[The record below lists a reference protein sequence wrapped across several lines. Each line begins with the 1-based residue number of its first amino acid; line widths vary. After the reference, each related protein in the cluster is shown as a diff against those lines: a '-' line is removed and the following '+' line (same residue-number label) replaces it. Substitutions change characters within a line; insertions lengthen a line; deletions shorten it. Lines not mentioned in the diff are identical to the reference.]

1 MLLSRRASGGAGNS
15 LLEINVTKQL
25 SNWRNYQSAD
35 NCLIWLTTSIPSST
49 AAHCG
54 SKVKQRGGFS
64 PPIAPQRHMMLVGED
79 PLPAQNGSS
88 PCSGQPSALLFAQQV
103 TTPPLKIIKDYLT
116 DSGLNCLLFPV
127 ETSFLVVTGWNE
139 SCGRF
144 WSFWWLDNYI
154 GDSLSRHVPRPT
166 RMVGGPQPLED
177 MQILLGGD
185 IDQLPCTPRMTA
197 IARQLTR
204 WLKFL
209 QNFHPMQKSREFSSI
224 IVPNVLR
231 MRFKRKEED
240 TIIKHWQMRIKVLVA
255 VLYWDWLQKAKRQ
268 C

>member
-35 NCLIWLTTSIPSST
+35 NCSIWLTASIPSST
-49 AAHCG
+49 AAHRG
-54 SKVKQRGGFS
+54 SKVKQREGFS

-79 PLPAQNGSS
+79 PLPGQNGSS

-154 GDSLSRHVPRPT
+154 GDRPSRHVPRPALV
-166 RMVGGPQPLED
+166 VGGPQPLED
-177 MQILLGGD
+177 NMQILLGGD
-185 IDQLPCTPRMTA
+185 IDQLPCTPRMTT

-209 QNFHPMQKSREFSSI
+209 QNVHPMQKSREFSSI
-224 IVPNVLR
+224 FVPNVLR
-231 MRFKRKEED
+231 MPFKRKEED
-240 TIIKHWQMRIKVLVA
+240 TIMKHWQMRIKVL
-255 VLYWDWLQKAKRQ
+255 KRQ